1 MTKRIITI
9 SREFGSG
16 GRTVGKLLAEK
27 LNYKYYDKEIIEEI
41 AKESGFNKDYIEEAR
56 DSKTYNNI
64 FNIGFLARDYMGK
77 SVDDYIWDSQ
87 VKVIEKIANS
97 EEPAVIVGRCSDYI
111 LKDREDT
118 LHVFIHADI
127 KDRKRRIREK
137 YGDTKVSLE
146 KRIKEKDKKRKVYYR
161 FYTDREW
168 GNVEN
173 FTVTLNS
180 GKLGIENCVD
190 IVSRVAEI
198 D

>member
-1 MTKRIITI
+1 MTKKIITI

-77 SVDDYIWDSQ
+77 SIDDYIWDSQ
-87 VKVIEKIANS
+87 VKVIENIANS
-97 EEPAVIVGRCSDYI
+97 DEPAVIVGRCSDYI

-127 KDRKRRIREK
+127 KDRKRRVREK

-146 KRIKEKDKKRKVYYR
+146 KRIRDKDKKRKVYYR
-161 FYTDREW
+161 FYTDSEW

-190 IVSRVAEI
+190 IVSKIAEI